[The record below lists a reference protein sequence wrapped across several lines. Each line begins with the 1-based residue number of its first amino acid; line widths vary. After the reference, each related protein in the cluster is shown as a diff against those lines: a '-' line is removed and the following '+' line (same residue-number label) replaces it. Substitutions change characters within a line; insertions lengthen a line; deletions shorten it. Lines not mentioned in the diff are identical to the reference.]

1 MTKLAAWLR
10 KNSERYLMQSAQVRV
25 AKKYSLPVPEVSG
38 SIFWRFVFVPV
49 YRVLPWGVRRP
60 IMIALPGS
68 HRQRWPQQM
77 LPEGPAI

>member
-25 AKKYSLPVPEVSG
+25 AKKYSL
-38 SIFWRFVFVPV
+38 
-49 YRVLPWGVRRP
+49 
-60 IMIALPGS
+60 IALPGS